1 MSIIQL
7 TNVNN
12 QSLPSGVTF
21 SDNTLKLLKKSVF
34 KDTLT
39 IKLNHRELTTLN
51 IVVEPSVEAKLI
63 LELND
68 TDSSDVTYD
77 IDMKLMENSQVK
89 FLLISEVQSN
99 NAKLNFKSSSLADSN
114 MEFIGGFVNNVM
126 DAKLFLDLD
135 GKGANLRVRTITVSS
150 TDHIQKLD
158 IHMTH
163 YAPFSSAEMTNVGI
177 AGQNGIIKINGVGQI
192 EQGMNGSSAFQTLKG
207 IITNDKAQID
217 VNPILIIDEHDV
229 KAGHAA
235 TVGKMEDEVIFYLRS
250 RGITLEDA
258 QRLIINGYLQP
269 IIDEIDDELIKEN
282 VAKIVNERI

>member
-114 MEFIGGFVNNVM
+114 MEFIGGFIN
-126 DAKLFLDLD
+126 
-135 GKGANLRVRTITVSS
+135 
-150 TDHIQKLD
+150 D
-158 IHMTH
+158 I
-163 YAPFSSAEMTNVGI
+163 
-177 AGQNGIIKINGVGQI
+177 
-192 EQGMNGSSAFQTLKG
+192 
-207 IITNDKAQID
+207 
-217 VNPILIIDEHDV
+217 
-229 KAGHAA
+229 
-235 TVGKMEDEVIFYLRS
+235 
-250 RGITLEDA
+250 
-258 QRLIINGYLQP
+258 
-269 IIDEIDDELIKEN
+269 
-282 VAKIVNERI
+282 

>member
-39 IKLNHRELTTLN
+39 IKLNHRELTRLN

-150 TDHIQKLD
+150 TDHSQKLD